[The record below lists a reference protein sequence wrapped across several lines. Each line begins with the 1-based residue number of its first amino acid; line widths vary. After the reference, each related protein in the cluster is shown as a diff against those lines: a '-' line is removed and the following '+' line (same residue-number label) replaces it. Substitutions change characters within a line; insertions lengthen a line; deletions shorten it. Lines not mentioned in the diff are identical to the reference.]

1 MGLFKRRPPAP
12 VTGHAGDD
20 ATLAELVRLKVDL
33 TQPRRWEHFLY
44 CADADGERFL
54 VARARHAGWDVA
66 ALASG
71 DHGIVA
77 SRADLPVDAS
87 TVPEARTF
95 FESLAAHVAGGE
107 YDGWG
112 TEAD

>member
-20 ATLAELVRLKVDL
+20 ATLAQLVRLRVDL
-33 TQPRRWEHFLY
+33 TRPRLWEHFLY
-44 CADADGERFL
+44 CDDADGERFL
-54 VARARHAGWDVA
+54 EARARHAGWDVA
-66 ALASG
+66 AVASG
-71 DHGIVA
+71 HGIVA
-77 SRADLPVDAS
+77 SRSDLPVDAS

-95 FESLAAHVAGGE
+95 FESLAAHVDGGE

-112 TEAD
+112 AEGD